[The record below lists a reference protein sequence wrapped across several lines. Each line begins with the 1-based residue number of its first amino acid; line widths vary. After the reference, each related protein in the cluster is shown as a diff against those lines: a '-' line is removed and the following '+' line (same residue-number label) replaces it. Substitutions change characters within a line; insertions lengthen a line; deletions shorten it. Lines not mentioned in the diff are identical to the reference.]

1 MPLFIYL
8 SDCLV
13 EHISNMSYMYDL
25 ILVLTYYLGELEGLY
40 PFEIP
45 PYKHLCASFNKTL
58 SFASEANFS
67 PKQKRAAR
75 HKRFC
80 LESFVLSFG
89 TMPNTSY

>member
-45 PYKHLCASFNKTL
+45 P
-58 SFASEANFS
+58 
-67 PKQKRAAR
+67 
-75 HKRFC
+75 
-80 LESFVLSFG
+80 V
-89 TMPNTSY
+89 